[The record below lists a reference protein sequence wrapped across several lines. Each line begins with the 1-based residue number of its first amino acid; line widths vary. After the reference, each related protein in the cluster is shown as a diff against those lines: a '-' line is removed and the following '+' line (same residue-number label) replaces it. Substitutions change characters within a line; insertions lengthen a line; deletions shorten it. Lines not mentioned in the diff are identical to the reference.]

1 MSDQNGS
8 VVELTQKDFESVI
21 QENKI
26 VVIDFWAKWCA
37 PCLQF
42 AKTYEKVAADEIDVL
57 FTKVNIEEESDLAE
71 IFQVRS
77 IPHLVIFKEEVA
89 IYSEAGSMPESTLKE
104 LVQQARDAD
113 ISEIKE
119 K

>member
-21 QENKI
+21 QENQI

-42 AKTYEKVAADEIDVL
+42 AKTYEKVAAAETDVL

-113 ISEIKE
+113 ISDIKE

>member
-1 MSDQNGS
+1 MSKQDGLVQ
-8 VVELTQKDFESVI
+8 ELIQQDFEKVI
-21 QENKI
+21 QDNEI

-42 AKTYEKVAADEIDVL
+42 AKTYAKVANIETDVL
-57 FTKVNIEEESDLAE
+57 FTKVNIEQQAELAE

-77 IPHLVIFKEEVA
+77 IPHLVIFKREIA

-104 LVQQARDAD
+104 LIQQARDVDVSD
-113 ISEIKE
+113 IQTK
-119 K
+119 